1 MPNTF
6 IIIIL
11 VALIAFTVT
20 VEVMIRKGKLKR
32 PETYSYKAVFQEGL
46 RWCLFV
52 LIICILIFIFS
63 NSLEASLTL
72 GIFLVLCVLSG
83 CIKSMFVEHQI
94 KKRGG
99 RKMSRENLTGRWG
112 KRRRP

>member
-1 MPNTF
+1 MSDTF

-32 PETYSYKAVFQEGL
+32 PETYSYKAVVQEGL

-52 LIICILIFIFS
+52 LIICILIYIFS

-72 GIFLVLCVLSG
+72 GIFLLLCVLSG
-83 CIKSMFVEHQI
+83 CIKSMFVERQI

-99 RKMSRENLTGRWG
+99 RKVYRGTLKGE
-112 KRRRP
+112 